1 MSMQSNGA
9 VDVADAPANSRFEI
23 TVDGKLAGSAQYRL
37 SEQRMVFTH
46 TEVDDEYQ
54 GQGIAGQLA
63 RAALDAA
70 RQRSLHVTPKCD
82 YIAGYIRKHP
92 EYAEL
97 VDEQDRSLIE

>member
-9 VDVADAPANSRFEI
+9 VDVADAPENSRFEI
-23 TVDGKLAGSAQYRL
+23 TVDGKLAGFAQYRL
-37 SEQRMVFTH
+37 SEQRMVFMH

-70 RQRSLHVTPKCD
+70 RQRSLYVTPKCD